1 MMGSQSTL
9 CTVGQQGGQSALCT
23 VGYQGGHSTKDLK
36 DHLKTTHSQLE
47 VFRPCFFMFFIHQV
61 TPGSAVNLKVS
72 SQPGSLC
79 AISAIDRVGNI
90 KGVTHKVLSCFICDT
105 PQNLEG
111 RNVHPSVI
119 FSQSIF
125 SGTKTRFQERSS
137 LSFNSALLTES
148 YGAEIKTVTGIL
160 SKTVLKPQSF

>member
-1 MMGSQSTL
+1 MDRALGGPFGSERFSKDERFLLMMG
-9 CTVGQQGGQSALCT
+9 GQ
-23 VGYQGGHSTKDLK
+23 STKDLK

-47 VFRPCFFMFFIHQV
+47 VFRPCFFMLFIHQV

-105 PQNLEG
+105 P
-111 RNVHPSVI
+111 
-119 FSQSIF
+119 
-125 SGTKTRFQERSS
+125 
-137 LSFNSALLTES
+137 
-148 YGAEIKTVTGIL
+148 
-160 SKTVLKPQSF
+160 